1 MLLKIIKLIV
11 NIGRL
16 IVTLGIT
23 LVLLHFII
31 TSQTK
36 IVFVPF
42 IICSLAMIGL
52 SISHMIE
59 SRSLAV
65 IFSKIFHSGFL
76 IFWFGFL
83 TFAMTICISTGN
95 YLMIL
100 FSIPFWVIGMMLVMK
115 LIKMK

>member
-1 MLLKIIKLIV
+1 MKIIKLIV
-11 NIGRL
+11 NIVRL
-16 IVTLGIT
+16 IMTLVIT
-23 LVLLHFII
+23 LVLLHLFII
-31 TSQTK
+31 SQTK

-42 IICSLAMIGL
+42 VICSLAMTGL
-52 SISHMIE
+52 SIAHMIE

-83 TFAMTICISTGN
+83 IYAMTICISTGN

-100 FSIPFWVIGMMLVMK
+100 YSIPFWAIGMMLVLK